1 MRNLKEV
8 ITEKLRINGDTRSSQ
23 TFEKMLDVIDNYA
36 KSNNFKGISFKPWQF
51 EFPSKLEYN
60 GRRHDFIQVQHYI
73 NSGGIVLNTY
83 IGEKQK
89 VYACKSI
96 EDLEK
101 YLGDLDTAQT
111 FIDNIIKYIE
121 TL

>member
-8 ITEKLRINGDTRSSQ
+8 ITEKLRISGDTRSSQ
-23 TFEKMLDVIDNYA
+23 TFEKMLEVMDNYA
-36 KSNNFKGISFKPWQF
+36 KSKNFKGISFKPWQF
-51 EFPSKLEYN
+51 EFPSKIEYN
-60 GRRHDFIQVQHYI
+60 GRQHDFIQAQHYI

-89 VYACKSI
+89 VYTCKNI

-101 YLGDLDTAQT
+101 YLGDLETAQT

>member
-1 MRNLKEV
+1 VKRCGALHAKRQLKKAEYEDSICNFCNSDTSEV
-8 ITEKLRINGDTRSSQ
+8 CPSERD
-23 TFEKMLDVIDNYA
+23 
-36 KSNNFKGISFKPWQF
+36 SF
-51 EFPSKLEYN
+51 L
-60 GRRHDFIQVQHYI
+60 
-73 NSGGIVLNTY
+73 LY

-89 VYACKSI
+89 VYTCKSI

-101 YLGDLDTAQT
+101 YLGDLETAQT